1 MLLLQQCYLNETI
14 QCILFANGFYFPLA
28 IRSVCVVCINNKS
41 LRYCWVVFRDYSL
54 FSRSPAEGRLGCFQF
69 RAIMS
74 KAAMNTSVQVLHG
87 RKLLFSVSDYLL
99 KDLKVA
105 WEDSYHFK
113 VLNMRESAQGS
124 PMDFVCLF
132 LNLLIL
138 EEEARVLTVRDLK
151 I

>member
-1 MLLLQQCYLNETI
+1 M
-14 QCILFANGFYFPLA
+14 
-28 IRSVCVVCINNKS
+28 SINNKS

-54 FSRSPAEGRLGCFQF
+54 FSRSPAEGCLGCFQF

-105 WEDSYHFK
+105 
-113 VLNMRESAQGS
+113 
-124 PMDFVCLF
+124 
-132 LNLLIL
+132 
-138 EEEARVLTVRDLK
+138 
-151 I
+151 